1 MNSQQRSSRK
11 NKKKEGAKSTPS
23 LDCTF
28 TDFSLLP
35 CIRHGEIRWWLPCD
49 PQTSLLLAEL
59 LISCD
64 RTSVRRVPS
73 SLHRRL
79 RDALQ
84 TSPPL
89 FLFCAIQL
97 TSHREVKSEYCLD
110 DLVNWLELH
119 FMECL
124 DHGESYLGSPN
135 ITEAMKKDWVKL
147 YQQFQQIPIKKW
159 PKNAPRWLELH
170 GSDVPKNL
178 KKNWAGF
185 VIDSAPTTESSVS
198 PETYQNGGHPFL
210 EKLSKQIHQANDI
223 SFNFEQQLKSSK
235 TKAIKELAY
244 GLSHEINNP
253 LANISARAQQLQRDE
268 QDEHRIA
275 SLKRIS
281 DQVYRAH
288 EMIADLMFYANP
300 PAIKLEDVD
309 LCLLLRDVVDRYQNE
324 AERKS
329 IEISIAVTSETDN
342 AKDNSVEPH
351 VDIKSQLTS
360 LVASVDGSMVGEAI
374 GALLRNSIEAISD
387 CGRIQVSITR
397 AKESV
402 AIEVAD
408 SGPGLSEKAK
418 EHAFDPYFSG
428 REAGRGLGLGLCR
441 VARIAELHDGTVEI
455 RSNIVGCIVKML
467 LPH

>member
-1 MNSQQRSSRK
+1 
-11 NKKKEGAKSTPS
+11 
-23 LDCTF
+23 
-28 TDFSLLP
+28 
-35 CIRHGEIRWWLPCD
+35 
-49 PQTSLLLAEL
+49 
-59 LISCD
+59 
-64 RTSVRRVPS
+64 
-73 SLHRRL
+73 
-79 RDALQ
+79 
-84 TSPPL
+84 
-89 FLFCAIQL
+89 
-97 TSHREVKSEYCLD
+97 
-110 DLVNWLELH
+110 
-119 FMECL
+119 
-124 DHGESYLGSPN
+124 
-135 ITEAMKKDWVKL
+135 
-147 YQQFQQIPIKKW
+147 
-159 PKNAPRWLELH
+159 
-170 GSDVPKNL
+170 
-178 KKNWAGF
+178 
-185 VIDSAPTTESSVS
+185 
-198 PETYQNGGHPFL
+198 
-210 EKLSKQIHQANDI
+210 
-223 SFNFEQQLKSSK
+223 
-235 TKAIKELAY
+235 
-244 GLSHEINNP
+244 
-253 LANISARAQQLQRDE
+253 
-268 QDEHRIA
+268 
-275 SLKRIS
+275 
-281 DQVYRAH
+281 
-288 EMIADLMFYANP
+288 MFYANP

-342 AKDNSVEPH
+342 ANDNSVEPH

-360 LVASVDGSMVGEAI
+360 LVASIDGSMVGEAI